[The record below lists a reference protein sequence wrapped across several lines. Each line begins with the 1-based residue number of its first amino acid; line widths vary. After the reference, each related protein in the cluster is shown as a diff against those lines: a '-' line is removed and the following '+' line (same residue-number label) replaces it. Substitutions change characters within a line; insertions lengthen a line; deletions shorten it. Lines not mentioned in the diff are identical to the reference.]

1 VEREFWLDKWRANQ
15 IGFHRADF
23 NPLLVKHWPTLGITR
38 GSSVFV
44 PLCGK
49 SLDMRYLESLGH
61 HVYGVEL
68 VEDAILQYFEE
79 GGEEPQ
85 RKPAFYLVRYDGA
98 NTTIYC
104 GDFFDLQTTDIM
116 GIRAVY
122 DRGSLIALPPLGREK
137 YADHLQRII
146 PEHAH
151 ILLLTLEYDQTKI
164 QGPPFSVTEEEVA
177 RLYSDR
183 CRHECIAAIETDEI
197 PPHFKE
203 AGIDKVREAVYHLV
217 KEH

>member
-1 VEREFWLDKWRANQ
+1 MEREFWLERWQTNQ
-15 IGFHRADF
+15 IGFHRSDA
-23 NPLLVKHWPTLGITR
+23 NPLLIDFWPTLGITR

-61 HVYGVEL
+61 PVYGVEFSETA
-68 VEDAILQYFEE
+68 VEAYFEE
-79 GGEEPQ
+79 GGESAE
-85 RKPAFYLVRYDGA
+85 KTDGFYLTRFTGA
-98 NTTIYC
+98 HSTIYC
-104 GDFFDLQTTDIM
+104 GDFFDLQTPDIM

-122 DRGSLIALPPLGREK
+122 DRGSLIALPAPVREK

-151 ILLLTLEYDQTKI
+151 ILLLTLEYDQAKVA
-164 QGPPFSVTEEEVA
+164 GPPFSVTAEEVGQ
-177 RLYSDR
+177 LFSDR
-183 CRHECIAAIETDEI
+183 CRIDCIGTIETSEV
-197 PPHFKE
+197 PPKFRE
-203 AGIDKVREAVYHLV
+203 AGIPTVREAVYHLV